1 METRMN
7 RSILVFAV
15 FVAASAALGAQQ
27 ASPSSP
33 YQGTSNPPPD
43 AMITTPPE
51 PKPAA
56 GQPMAMQ
63 PAAPNATSPQ
73 LEPPRTS
80 VAGNDDGIV
89 QVVPSAPG
97 EPVLTARSH
106 FAASASD
113 PDGDMVQ
120 VQALPPGVLD
130 EGTTLRVRLLDRL
143 STASSETGEPFRTRV
158 ASDVMQGG
166 QVLIPAGAEIDGSVV
181 EVSSGHFA
189 GHGTLRLRPET
200 VILPDGSRFGLKA
213 AVFATPGA
221 RTHVNGEGTIL
232 PNSRLKHDGI
242 EYGGGVG
249 AGLVA
254 GAFIGG
260 PVGALTGTAIGAGA
274 VTVHLLTSHP
284 QATLERGTTLMFT
297 LTDNLSL
304 VPAAPAGN

>member
-1 METRMN
+1 MN
-7 RSILVFAV
+7 RSILMFAV

-33 YQGTSNPPPD
+33 YQGISNPPPD
-43 AMITTPPE
+43 EMITTPAE

-56 GQPMAMQ
+56 GQPMAMR
-63 PAAPNATSPQ
+63 PAAPDAASLQ
-73 LEPPRTS
+73 SGSQRAS
-80 VAGNDDGIV
+80 VAGNDDDMV
-89 QVVPSAPG
+89 QVAPG
-97 EPVLTARSH
+97 EPELTARSH

-113 PDGDMVQ
+113 RDGDIVQ
-120 VQALPPGVLD
+120 VQALPPGVLG

-143 STASSETGEPFRTRV
+143 STTSSEIGQPFRTRV

-189 GHGTLRLRPET
+189 GHGSLRLRPET
-200 VILPDGSRFGLKA
+200 VTLPDGSRFGLKA
-213 AVFATPGA
+213 AVFGTPGS

-232 PNSRLKHDGI
+232 PNSRLKRDGI

-249 AGLVA
+249 TGLVT
-254 GAFIGG
+254 GAVIGG
-260 PVGALTGTAIGAGA
+260 PVGALTGTVIGAGA
-274 VTVHLLTSHP
+274 VTAHLLTSHP

-304 VPAAPAGN
+304 VPATPAGN